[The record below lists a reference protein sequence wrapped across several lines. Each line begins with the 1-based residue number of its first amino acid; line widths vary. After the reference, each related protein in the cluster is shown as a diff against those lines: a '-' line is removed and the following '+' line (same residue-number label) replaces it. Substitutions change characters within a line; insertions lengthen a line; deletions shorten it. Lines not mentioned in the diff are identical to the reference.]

1 MEKDAYGTDLSSV
14 GTELDLHLKIHQS
27 VDEFQAN
34 LEKCL
39 SNKVRAKLK
48 KKMFG

>member
-1 MEKDAYGTDLSSV
+1 MEKAAYGTDLSSV

-27 VDEFQAN
+27 VDEFKAN

-39 SNKVRAKLK
+39 SNKVRAKFK
-48 KKMFG
+48 KKIFG